1 LTSRLVHYSA
11 FVIRAILYFVLVVLS
26 APVFYGIIWA
36 SIKMMRNIPFGLM
49 TLAYLYAKSED
60 AERVFLDV
68 FSDEKKY
75 INMYK
80 KLGFQ
85 TIGKY
90 E

>member
-1 LTSRLVHYSA
+1 MGL
-11 FVIRAILYFVLVVLS
+11 
-26 APVFYGIIWA
+26 
-36 SIKMMRNIPFGLM
+36 IKMMRNIPFGLM
-49 TLAYLYAKSED
+49 TLAYLYAKSEG

-68 FSDEKKY
+68 LSDEKKY

-85 TIGKY
+85 TIGEY